1 MKPDTEH
8 VKLPAPIRIYMPVFA
23 LCNMLYSPPMEGRVQ
38 FSIQLRQMYTNFLA
52 CMPNVMV
59 SGIYKILKALETVM
73 CLLVLHV
80 DINLEQSM
88 HPLGPFGLPD
98 SWDHPWSCSEF
109 LHSSPCRSWFE
120 DVTSCIHYVH
130 TPCAI
135 VRVDISYNVTLCL
148 GQMSCMEIWIQI
160 CCKFYPFAL
169 PKVKSTADPHE
180 NM

>member
-1 MKPDTEH
+1 
-8 VKLPAPIRIYMPVFA
+8 
-23 LCNMLYSPPMEGRVQ
+23 MLYSPPMEGRVQ

-73 CLLVLHV
+73 CFTCSSRRYKFRTVNAPTRAFWTTWLLRL
-80 DINLEQSM
+80 
-88 HPLGPFGLPD
+88 F
-98 SWDHPWSCSEF
+98 HPWSCNEF

-135 VRVDISYNVTLCL
+135 VRADVSCHVTLCL